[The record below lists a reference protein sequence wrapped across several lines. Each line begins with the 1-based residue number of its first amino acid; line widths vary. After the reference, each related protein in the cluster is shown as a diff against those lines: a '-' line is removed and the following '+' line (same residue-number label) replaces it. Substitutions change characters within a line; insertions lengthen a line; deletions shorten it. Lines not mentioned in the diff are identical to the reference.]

1 VRPNILH
8 PDKDDSR
15 PDERAPPADEP
26 AQAADAFAL
35 LEQRVAE
42 LTMELERRSRELDVL
57 NRELESFS
65 YSVAHDLRAPL
76 LTIDGFSQI
85 LQESSNEALDAAGRQ
100 HLERI
105 TTAVAHMQRMIE
117 DLLGLAKIIRVPML
131 TTSVD
136 LSALGQ
142 EIMRGLRAGAPDRK
156 GEFIIAPGLTATG
169 DPALLRVALQNL
181 LANAWKFTSRRE
193 SARIELESDCDAAGD
208 TVYVVRDNGVGF
220 DPRHAGKLFAPFQ
233 RCHAQSDFPGTGI
246 GLATVQRII
255 RRHGGRIW
263 ADAQLNRGASFCFT
277 IPQEPKRS

>member
-1 VRPNILH
+1 MRPNILH
-8 PDKDDSR
+8 PDQDDSR
-15 PDERAPPADEP
+15 PDDRVPADQP
-26 AQAADAFAL
+26 ASAADAGSI
-35 LEQRVAE
+35 LEQRVAHLSAE
-42 LTMELERRSRELDVL
+42 LDRRSRELDVL

-85 LQESSNEALDAAGRQ
+85 LQESSSEALDASGRQ

-117 DLLGLAKIIRVPML
+117 DLLGLSKIIRAPML

-142 EIMRGLRAGAPDRK
+142 EIVRGLRASAPDRTS
-156 GEFIIAPGLTATG
+156 EFIIAPGLTAIG
-169 DPALLRVALQNL
+169 DPALLRIALQNL
-181 LANAWKFTSRRE
+181 LANAWKFTSRCA
-193 SARIELESDCDAAGD
+193 SARIELESGCDAAGD

-220 DPRHAGKLFAPFQ
+220 DPRYAGKLFAPFQ
-233 RCHAQSDFPGTGI
+233 RCHSQSDFPGTGI

-255 RRHGGRIW
+255 RRHGGKIW

-277 IPQEPKRS
+277 IPEELKRG